1 MAKIRLIVVIR
12 DRKNLDLMLLTAIST
27 DLKNGRTTCFWG
39 RFFLGVV
46 SGCIDI
52 KVKNPGSED
61 QALGYPFKGMF
72 STGCIM

>member
-46 SGCIDI
+46 AGCINI
-52 KVKNPGSED
+52 KNK
-61 QALGYPFKGMF
+61 
-72 STGCIM
+72 